1 MLHSL
6 FILNQHGEVL
16 IEKHWRSVTPRAVC
30 DFFWDEVNK
39 YPDKLDVPPLIAASK
54 YYLVNIY
61 REELFL
67 VGTMLSEIPP
77 LLVVEFLHRVLDI
90 FSEYLGG
97 LDDAS
102 IKDNFS
108 TVYQLLEEMMDN
120 GYPLTTEPNA
130 LKAMIRPPTLLS
142 RLEAAATG
150 KARGVSEVLPDGTV
164 SNLMFVDP
172 DVIDD
177 CAFHP
182 CVRYNRYERDRTVSF
197 VPPDGQFELM
207 RYRVTPPQA
216 LVPPIYCTAQI
227 VYASSAGND
236 GTSSGRLTLTL
247 GCRPSHCL
255 VLSNKGKSVAFE
267 DVVVV
272 VPLPKAVKTTNLQAN
287 VGTVL
292 YDEASKVVKWTI
304 GKMSCRERNPQL
316 SGSMVLAGARPEESP
331 PIQVDWKVPMAS
343 VSGLAVLS
351 LQLLNERYRPYKG
364 VRTITKS
371 GRFQVRSS

>member
-1 MLHSL
+1 VVSAEVSG
-6 FILNQHGEVL
+6 FIFAN
-16 IEKHWRSVTPRAVC
+16 
-30 DFFWDEVNK
+30 
-39 YPDKLDVPPLIAASK
+39 
-54 YYLVNIY
+54 
-61 REELFL
+61 
-67 VGTMLSEIPP
+67 
-77 LLVVEFLHRVLDI
+77 
-90 FSEYLGG
+90 
-97 LDDAS
+97 
-102 IKDNFS
+102 
-108 TVYQLLEEMMDN
+108 
-120 GYPLTTEPNA
+120 
-130 LKAMIRPPTLLS
+130 S
-142 RLEAAATG
+142 RLSG
-150 KARGVSEVLPDGTV
+150 IPDL
-164 SNLMFVDP
+164 SLMFVDP

-292 YDEASKVVKWTI
+292 YDEASKV
-304 GKMSCRERNPQL
+304 GRE
-316 SGSMVLAGARPEESP
+316 G
-331 PIQVDWKVPMAS
+331 
-343 VSGLAVLS
+343 
-351 LQLLNERYRPYKG
+351 
-364 VRTITKS
+364 
-371 GRFQVRSS
+371 GRDGGTEKRREQWRELDELKEAH